1 VPQADGGVGIASPV
15 GRRRFAAVWTR
26 PDGSRGGAVVTL
38 PRGTQVGSDYLVQAL
53 PEGGAVVA
61 QGVWDE
67 THAGVGLFR
76 FDAGGAITS
85 FSLLPEPTVEQASR
99 FSTVRFRSPDEV
111 LVAYSTDRAFTIA
124 RFEVRSR

>member
-1 VPQADGGVGIASPV
+1 MVASGSRRPV

-53 PEGGAVVA
+53 PDGGAVVA

-76 FDAGGAITS
+76 FDAGGRIAS

-99 FSTVRFRSPDEV
+99 FSTVRFRAPDEV
-111 LVAYSTDRAFTIA
+111 LVAYSTDHAFTIA
-124 RFEVRSR
+124 RFEVSSR